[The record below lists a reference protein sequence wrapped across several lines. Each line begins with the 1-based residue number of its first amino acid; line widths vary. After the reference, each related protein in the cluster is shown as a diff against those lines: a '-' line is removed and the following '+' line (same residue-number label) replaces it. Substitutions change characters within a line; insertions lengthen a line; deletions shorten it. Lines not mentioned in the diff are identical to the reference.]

1 MPWKSIKIYGQT
13 RRLYIQQILC
23 SDYCGK
29 AARLKLNHRPAI
41 QTALLYSLCVR
52 PAFSHKELNLKE
64 LALLDDGG
72 EGGHLL
78 EDGLPVLGVA
88 TAA

>member
-1 MPWKSIKIYGQT
+1 LWQGRKPQVKPEACNTNSSSIVYVLDQ
-13 RRLYIQQILC
+13 L
-23 SDYCGK
+23 
-29 AARLKLNHRPAI
+29 
-41 QTALLYSLCVR
+41 
-52 PAFSHKELNLKE
+52 FHKELNLKE

-88 TAA
+88 TAG

>member
-1 MPWKSIKIYGQT
+1 M
-13 RRLYIQQILC
+13 L
-23 SDYCGK
+23 
-29 AARLKLNHRPAI
+29 
-41 QTALLYSLCVR
+41 R

-72 EGGHLL
+72 KGGHLL